1 MIKPTKGEFNMKFA
15 FSTLGCPEWGWDD
28 VLSSASDLGYD
39 GVEIRGLSNELYAPA
54 IPEFAPRHV
63 NDTKA
68 RLKRLNLSIP
78 CLASACVFGAETGF
92 HTALSEGRAYI
103 DTAKALGAEF
113 VRVMCEDTAAPEKNV
128 DTDLVQKA
136 LRELGACAAARGV
149 TVLLE
154 TNGWYADTNRLL
166 ELFREVE
173 APGLGILWDLH
184 HPYRFFGE
192 SPKTTA
198 DRIGKWVRY
207 IHIKDSVVENGK
219 VRYKMLGEGSLP
231 IKDFLAA
238 LDDIGYDGWYT
249 LEWIRRWDMTLEE
262 PGIAFA
268 HFIGYMRD
276 LKK

>member
-1 MIKPTKGEFNMKFA
+1 MMKLA

-39 GVEIRGLSNELYAPA
+39 GVEIRGLSNELYAPS
-54 IPEFAPRHV
+54 IPEFTPRHLSE
-63 NDTKA
+63 TKA
-68 RLKRLNLSIP
+68 RLKRLNLAIP

-92 HTALSEGRAYI
+92 HTALSEGKAYI
-103 DTAKALGAEF
+103 DIAKALDAEF

-128 DTDLVQKA
+128 DTTLVNKA
-136 LRELGACAAARGV
+136 LMELGAYAAARGI

-154 TNGWYADTNRLL
+154 TNGWYADTNRLT
-166 ELFREVE
+166 ELFLEVQS
-173 APGLGILWDLH
+173 PGLGILWDVH

-192 SPKTTA
+192 TPQETA
-198 DRIGKWVRY
+198 GRIGKWVKY
-207 IHIKDSVVENGK
+207 IHIKDSIVENGK
-219 VRYKMLGEGSLP
+219 VRYKMLGEGTLP
-231 IKDFLAA
+231 IKDFLSA